1 MGNLNGGHDLTVK
14 LNYLD
19 FIILDA
25 KITKEMLS
33 TNDKLQEMQFCRNT
47 EIHYCRLLQKRLKI
61 FFGGESVPVCQTCH
75 NALTCNCK
83 HQQQIKK
90 YWSVAIKTYLE
101 KENDTQFLSCLPGSR
116 WLPSTPVLE
125 ALNNFA
131 AVNSKLRPQKG
142 TF

>member
-47 EIHYCRLLQKRLKI
+47 AIHYCHLLQKRLKI
-61 FFGGESVPVCQTCH
+61 FFGEESVPVCQTCH

-90 YWSVAIKTYLE
+90 Y
-101 KENDTQFLSCLPGSR
+101 
-116 WLPSTPVLE
+116 
-125 ALNNFA
+125 
-131 AVNSKLRPQKG
+131 
-142 TF
+142 